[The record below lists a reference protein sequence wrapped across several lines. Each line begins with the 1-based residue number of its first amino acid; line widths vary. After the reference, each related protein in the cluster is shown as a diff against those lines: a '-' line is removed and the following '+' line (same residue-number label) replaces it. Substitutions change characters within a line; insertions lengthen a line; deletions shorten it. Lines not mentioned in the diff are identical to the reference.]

1 MSNKSAA
8 KRIQIVSLKLVR
20 ESSILYNVRK
30 ISSPKEAA
38 GLGQRFLEDID
49 REQVIVCCLDNKNA
63 PISINVVS
71 MGTLN
76 ASLIHPREIFKTAIL
91 SNSASIILFHN
102 HPSGQTEASTEDINI
117 TKRIKE
123 AGVLMGIELIDH
135 IIIGSEGRFL
145 SLKEEGLKFDA
156 VLASDDSLAVGAVKY
171 AHTAG
176 ISMPEE
182 LSIIGYNNS
191 LLARCTDPEITS
203 IDSKVEALCTTTVN
217 TLMGVFSGANV
228 PNRTTIASALIK
240 RKTTNF

>member
-102 HPSGQTEASTEDINI
+102 HPSGQTQASTEDINI

-145 SLKEEGLKFDA
+145 SLKEEGL
-156 VLASDDSLAVGAVKY
+156 L
-171 AHTAG
+171 
-176 ISMPEE
+176 
-182 LSIIGYNNS
+182 
-191 LLARCTDPEITS
+191 
-203 IDSKVEALCTTTVN
+203 
-217 TLMGVFSGANV
+217 
-228 PNRTTIASALIK
+228 
-240 RKTTNF
+240 